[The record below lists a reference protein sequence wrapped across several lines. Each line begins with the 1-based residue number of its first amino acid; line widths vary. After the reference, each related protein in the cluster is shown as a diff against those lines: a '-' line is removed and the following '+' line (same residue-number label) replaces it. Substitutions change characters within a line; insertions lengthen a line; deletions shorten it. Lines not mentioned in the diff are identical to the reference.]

1 MADALDRFLS
11 PAERAALRAPLESA
25 SPFPVVAYTSQDYF
39 DLEVERVFAPNW
51 VAIGLAPSL
60 PDPGDVHPLWIFGY
74 PIVMVRERAG
84 HLRVF
89 HNICAHD
96 GCPVVLARGSGL
108 RRLEAPYHGWL
119 YDLEGRLVG
128 APYWDGFAEAE
139 VSTLR
144 HRGAD
149 LKEIRSGVWQGIVF
163 INLSGDAPPLE
174 DFLAPMIEFYNDY
187 DFSTVAMAFDSADG
201 DGLHRFSAKANWKLL
216 WENYAP
222 DVYHENFVH
231 VNYRKSDHVPR
242 VDGQGGKTYTEVN
255 DRGFMGL
262 AFDTD
267 AVGDTYPG
275 QRLPKIRRI
284 SDGQPVTRSS
294 IMNMYPNLGFLVFP
308 SRIRVSI
315 LIPNGPADCEWLL
328 ASFYNDGA
336 AIDPAYKEERES
348 GFAAS
353 ALARVEDDRICE
365 WVQRARHSPA
375 PAKIFYSPFWES
387 LLHSF
392 NRLVLDDLERG

>member
-74 PIVMVRERAG
+74 PIVIVRDRTG
-84 HLRVF
+84 HVRVF

-108 RRLEAPYHGWL
+108 HRLEAPYHGWL

-144 HRGAD
+144 HRGVD

-163 INLSGDAPPLE
+163 INLSGDASPLE
-174 DFLAPMIEFYNDY
+174 DFIAPMIEFYNDY

-201 DGLHRFSAKANWKLL
+201 NGLHRFSAKANWKLL

-262 AFDTD
+262 AFDTE

-336 AIDPAYKEERES
+336 AIDPAYKEERER

-365 WVQRARHSPA
+365 WVQRARHSPV